1 MNTFQAALRIKNVL
15 RSLRWGGTGD
25 PVFGRDSVYV
35 TQGAIRSFLDQLK
48 LGDSAA
54 AFVKIG
60 GGRADPERPD
70 LWTQDLSVFVM
81 VAVPGDQIGERTLLG
96 ANRTALTAGGG
107 RGLLEVEPEMLAAVE
122 LLNKSGQFSILLR
135 IASRAEPL
143 LDEDSAYHISREY
156 SFEAE
161 LTRAYQHMS
170 PRKVAAVDA
179 SGTVTISWT
188 APDIVT
194 DFVAYVVR
202 RTTGT
207 IPAGFVT
214 DGTDIQWTTGVSTT
228 DTPGAGTFTYAVF
241 AAYDDE
247 GGSVEQDHSD
257 YDDAT
262 VVVA

>member
-15 RSLRWGGTGD
+15 RSIRWGGTGD

-35 TQGAIRSFLDQLK
+35 TQGPIRSYIDQLK

-54 AFVKIG
+54 AFIKIG
-60 GGRADPERPD
+60 PARAHDELPA
-70 LWTQDLSVFVM
+70 LWMQDISVFLM

-96 ANRTALTAGGG
+96 ANRTGITAGGG
-107 RGLLEVEPEMLAAVE
+107 RGLLEVEPEMLAAIE
-122 LLNKSGQFSILLR
+122 QLDKSGQFSISWR

-143 LDEDSAYHISREY
+143 YDEDSGYHISREH
-156 SFEAE
+156 SFRAE
-161 LTRAYQHMS
+161 LSRAYQHMA
-170 PRKVAAVDA
+170 PLKVSAVNAA
-179 SGTVTISWT
+179 GTVTIAWT

-194 DFVAYVVR
+194 NFVAYVVR
-202 RTTGT
+202 RVSGT

-214 DGTDIQWTTGVSTT
+214 DGTDVPWTTGVNTT
-228 DTPGAGTFTYAVF
+228 DSPGSGVFTYSVF

-257 YDDAT
+257 YDDDT
-262 VVVA
+262 VTV